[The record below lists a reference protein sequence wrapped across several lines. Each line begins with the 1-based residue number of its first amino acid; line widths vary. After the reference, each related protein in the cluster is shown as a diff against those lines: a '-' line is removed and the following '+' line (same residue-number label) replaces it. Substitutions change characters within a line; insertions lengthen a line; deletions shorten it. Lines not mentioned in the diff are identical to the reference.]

1 MQHYGSADV
10 QAQLAQVNKQ
20 VPANLQAQEQVK
32 DDPIIAAFIAQAAN
46 GRPMPNSEFI
56 AAMWTPFNSMVTALW
71 TGAATPE
78 QAVQD
83 GAALF
88 AEGVADLK

>member
-1 MQHYGSADV
+1 MKYYGSADV
-10 QAQLAQVNKQ
+10 QAKLAKVNKQ
-20 VPANLQAQEQVK
+20 VPANTQAQDLVK
-32 DDPIIAAFIAQAAN
+32 DDPIIAAFITQAAN

-56 AAMWTPFNSMVTALW
+56 AAMWDPFNKMVTALW

-88 AEGVADLK
+88 QEMVADLK